1 MAVNVYPVILTK
13 GESGFIIVN
22 VPDFDIDTQGK
33 DYAEAIVMARD
44 AIGLMGIT
52 WQDKGKELPQPSA
65 IDNIQCQEGEMVTL
79 VDIDFEEYRRKEN
92 LKCVRR
98 NVTLPGW
105 LDYKAE
111 EANINVSGVLK
122 KALLQELGI
131 VDKTISQ

>member
-52 WQDKGKELPQPSA
+52 WQDKGKELPQSSA

-92 LKCVRR
+92 LKSVRR

-131 VDKTISQ
+131 ADKTISQ